1 LISGS
6 TENVRNDRLDPDR
19 RRSSSLRLAT
29 RIALTGA
36 GYTVTE
42 ACDGLEGLGKAQGQK
57 FDMIITD
64 LNMPN
69 MDGLS
74 MIREIRKLPVQM
86 GTPIIFLTT
95 ESDDALKQEAR
106 AAGATGWL
114 VKPFQPD
121 QLLRIAK
128 KVLGR

>member
-1 LISGS
+1 MTASILAVDDSA
-6 TENVRNDRLDPDR
+6 
-19 RRSSSLRLAT
+19 SLRMAI

-36 GYTVTE
+36 GYSVTE
-42 ACDGLEGLGKAQGQK
+42 AGDGVEGLAKAEATR
-57 FDMIITD
+57 FDMIVTD

-74 MIREIRKLPVQM
+74 MIRELRKQPAQAGV
-86 GTPIIFLTT
+86 PIIFLTT
-95 ESDDALKQEAR
+95 ESDPEMKNQAK

-114 VKPFQPD
+114 VKPFVPD
-121 QLLRIAK
+121 QLVKVAR

>member
-1 LISGS
+1 MTASILTVDDS
-6 TENVRNDRLDPDR
+6 P
-19 RRSSSLRLAT
+19 SLRMAI

-36 GYTVTE
+36 GYDVTE
-42 ACDGLEGLGKAQGQK
+42 AGDGVEGLSKATEAR

-69 MDGLS
+69 MDGLT
-74 MIREIRKLPVQM
+74 MIRELRKSPAQC

-95 ESDDALKQEAR
+95 ESDDAMKQEAK

-114 VKPFQPD
+114 VKPFVPE
-121 QLLRIAK
+121 QLVKVTR